1 MTKDLINKINE
12 TIAKK
17 IDLEEADVRSLMIL
31 IRKLLDKMS
40 QTNQNLYLIIRLFCN
55 WAAHIEITNSNTGL
69 RILAEINDAFVNA
82 KNSTDT
88 EQIRTKISSA
98 IGYPALRKEL
108 KSFFSRIGADD
119 TLVSDNN
126 VWAIFITNLIEI
138 IRDVPLSFPQL
149 SNLDR
154 TKQKIYDQI
163 AQNPI
168 KPGAGVISIQIS
180 RINYDALGV
189 KGAGD
194 IMCLL
199 IRTEDTTTTVIPLL
213 IDVML

>member
-1 MTKDLINKINE
+1 MEDDLIRKIKK
-12 TIAKK
+12 TVAKK
-17 IDLEEADVRSLMIL
+17 TNLEEADVRSLMIL

-40 QTNQNLYLIIRLFCN
+40 PSDQQLFLITRLFCN
-55 WAAHIEITNSNTGL
+55 WVAHVEITNSNTGL
-69 RILAEINDAFVNA
+69 RILAEINDTFVNV
-82 KNSTDT
+82 KSSTDT
-88 EQIRTKISSA
+88 KEIQTKLSSA

-108 KSFFSRIGADD
+108 KSFFDRIGVDD
-119 TLVSDNN
+119 ALLSDNN
-126 VWAIFITNLIEI
+126 IWAIFIINLMEI

-149 SNLDR
+149 SKLDA
-154 TKQKIYDQI
+154 TKQRIYNQI

-180 RINYDALGV
+180 RINYDALGA

-194 IMCLL
+194 VMCLL

-213 IDVML
+213 IDARL